1 MYLDLFKLRDYP
13 FSTECD
19 ARYFYESPAH
29 AEAMANM
36 VYCIE
41 QRKGM
46 VMITGEIGA
55 GKTLLARMLGR
66 RLEKVVKVAMVSHPC
81 HSARELLRSVAEE
94 LGIAVEREDDTRD
107 LVVKLESRLRHIR
120 QYGRTA
126 LLILDEVQSMKD
138 DALEEVRMLWN
149 FEHDGSRLM
158 QFVLIGQPEL
168 RERLRLAQWESL
180 QQRIFLA
187 YHLGALNA
195 SDTAQ
200 YVLHRRQIAALPGC
214 PLRFTA
220 RALDTIYRATGGA
233 PRRIN
238 VVCDNAL
245 LLAYAAEQT
254 KITSTIVNKVVREMT
269 CWGTEQAPLMPD
281 DDEDLSTD
289 DDIPAKLRIHREAAG
304 E

>member
-1 MYLDLFKLRDYP
+1 MYLDLFKLKEYP

-19 ARYFYESPAH
+19 ERYFYESPAH

-46 VMITGEIGA
+46 VLITGEIGA

-94 LGIAVEREDDTRD
+94 LGIAVAREDDTRD

-126 LLILDEVQSMKD
+126 LLILDEVQSMQD
-138 DALEEVRMLWN
+138 EALEEVRMLWN
-149 FEHDGSRLM
+149 FEHEGRRLM

-168 RERLRLAQWESL
+168 RDRLRLAQWESL
-180 QQRIFLA
+180 QQRIVLA
-187 YHLGALNA
+187 YHIGALNA
-195 SDTAQ
+195 ADTAR
-200 YVLHRRQIAALPGC
+200 YVLHRRQIAALAGC

-220 RALDTIYRATGGA
+220 RALETIHRATGGA

-245 LLAYAAEQT
+245 LVAYAAEQT
-254 KITSTIVNKVVREMT
+254 KITSTIINKVVREMT
-269 CWGTEQAPLMPD
+269 CWGSDYAPLMPD
-281 DDEDLSTD
+281 GDDETPRDEAPGTS
-289 DDIPAKLRIHREAAG
+289 LRLHREAAG